1 MRNRV
6 IICLF
11 SLLIWGKEAGMAHV
25 FGEDIADR
33 RLGPRSSFFVSP
45 GPPDQ
50 TDLSSALEKAFGHR
64 RGLFDGLMNLEVADK
79 AYLRLYLLQMHRCNF
94 KVLTIHQSLTTLS
107 RFLVFLNSHGGRRVR
122 ETKRSDLEAFV
133 EWEQDRGSQLSTVR
147 TILARIYAFLT
158 FLVEEEIIPP
168 DILLKKV
175 KLRLP
180 EHLPRA
186 MDPDDVVRLLSVID
200 EVRDRALVLV
210 LLRTGVRIGELLS
223 TRLSD
228 LNMDEQTITIFEGTK
243 NRRGRVV
250 YFSDDAREA
259 LRAWLRKRDPMAPFL
274 FHSRARGRLSYT
286 SASMMFKKYLQA
298 AGVAHRG
305 YSLHALRHTYAS
317 ELLNGGMRLVSLQE
331 LMGHDS
337 IEVTRRY
344 ARLTN
349 KTRRQEYFRAM
360 AIIER
365 GQIHG
370 SYRDDRELQTI
381 LKEKEQLTPYHQK
394 LYDKP

>member
-1 MRNRV
+1 
-6 IICLF
+6 
-11 SLLIWGKEAGMAHV
+11 MAHI
-25 FGEDIADR
+25 GSQEDIGFVPGLTSSQDAKFWSSYLLSPRRSVQADC
-33 RLGPRSSFFVSP
+33 L
-45 GPPDQ
+45 
-50 TDLSSALEKAFGHR
+50 TLALERAFGHR
-64 RGLFDGLMNLEVADK
+64 RGLFRGLMSLEVPDK
-79 AYLRLYLLQMHRCNF
+79 AYVWSYVLQMRRRGF
-94 KVLTIHQSLTTLS
+94 KLLTIHQSLTTLR
-107 RFLVFLNSHGGRRVR
+107 RFLVFLGDMGKARVEEVR
-122 ETKRSDLEAFV
+122 RSDLEAFV
-133 EWEQDRGSQLSTVR
+133 EHEQDRGLKLSTVR
-147 TILARIYAFLT
+147 TAVARVYAFLS
-158 FLVEEEIIPP
+158 FLVEEELIRP
-168 DILLKKV
+168 DILMRKV

-186 MDPDDVVRLLSVID
+186 MDPDDVVRLVCVID

-210 LLRTGVRIGELLS
+210 LLRTGMRIGELLT
-223 TRLSD
+223 TRPSD
-228 LNMDEQTITIFEGTK
+228 LNMDEQTITIFEGRK

-259 LRAWLRKRDPMAPFL
+259 LRAWLSKRDPMAPFL

-286 SASMMFKKYLQA
+286 SASMMFKRYLQA
-298 AGVAHRG
+298 AGLAHRG
-305 YSLHALRHTYAS
+305 YSLHSLRHTYAS

-344 ARLTN
+344 GRLTN

-381 LKEKEQLTPYHQK
+381 LKEKEPLTPYHQK